1 MVNCRTNFNSAN
13 LDENQAE
20 NSAYGILT
28 YQNKSDLFNMQASV
42 FTRYSGVLFRPDEV
56 GDLFF
61 NGVASR
67 VDRQIYANGLEVDMS
82 YKLNEQNTLRGGL
95 LFTASHATVGT
106 ATLVF
111 PTLPD
116 GSQASD
122 MPLGI
127 VDNTSQYGYFY
138 GVYIQDEWK
147 PFEQLTINF
156 SGRFDI
162 ADE

>member
-1 MVNCRTNFNSAN
+1 
-13 LDENQAE
+13 
-20 NSAYGILT
+20 
-28 YQNKSDLFNMQASV
+28 MQASV
-42 FTRYSGVLFRPDEV
+42 FSRYSGVLFTPDNV

-67 VDRQIYANGLEVDMS
+67 VDRQIYTNGAELDMS
-82 YKLNEQNTLRGGL
+82 YKLNEQNTVRGGL

-122 MPLGI
+122 SPFRI
-127 VDNTSQYGYFY
+127 VDNTSQFGYFY
-138 GVYIQDEWK
+138 RVYRQYEWN
-147 PFEQLTINF
+147 PFEHLTINF
-156 SGRFDI
+156 GGRCHVS
-162 ADE
+162 DETQTERQCTP